1 MKIRNR
7 FLSRLK
13 FEAELPSRVYNVYK
27 SFAIQYIGFC
37 FRVFKNRK
45 FGILEKLVNNT
56 ANVRKVY
63 LSLKQLFRI
72 SLQYHG
78 VYNNLIREYTNVF
91 QCLRYL
97 GRLKSSMYSQQ
108 QMIQLYFKNMMSLQ
122 KKISNYQTQIASLTH
137 QNLIE
142 EKNYNSQIAALT
154 QQNLVYA
161 NNMNALSHQ
170 NLILQSKVTLLTDVI
185 KSNNYVVTL
194 LKSSVVLP
202 LVEVDETKLQEFFN
216 QQEE

>member
-1 MKIRNR
+1 
-7 FLSRLK
+7 
-13 FEAELPSRVYNVYK
+13 
-27 SFAIQYIGFC
+27 
-37 FRVFKNRK
+37 
-45 FGILEKLVNNT
+45 
-56 ANVRKVY
+56 
-63 LSLKQLFRI
+63 
-72 SLQYHG
+72 
-78 VYNNLIREYTNVF
+78 
-91 QCLRYL
+91 
-97 GRLKSSMYSQQ
+97 MYSQQ